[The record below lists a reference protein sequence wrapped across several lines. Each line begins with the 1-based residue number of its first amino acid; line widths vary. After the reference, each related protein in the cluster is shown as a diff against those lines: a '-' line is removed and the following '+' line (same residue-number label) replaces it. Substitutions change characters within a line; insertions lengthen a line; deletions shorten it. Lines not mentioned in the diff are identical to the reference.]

1 MGDTTVLVL
10 GGNPPSEDLLFWRL
24 EDADRSIAVDG
35 GFLSFMHTDH
45 LPDVL
50 IGDLDSVSELD
61 TLESKYPNLQVVRI
75 KDQDTTD
82 FQKALVWVKEN
93 SKTSHLIIL
102 GALGKRTDH
111 LITNLLIALT
121 AEESLEITLDDD
133 QEWIRRV
140 TPSCPLLLTG
150 RKGDGLSLLFLQEC
164 AGVETTGLKWN
175 LKEDSMDCKQ
185 IVGQSNLCESDSVE
199 IRCDS
204 GSFFVFLE
212 KER

>member
-1 MGDTTVLVL
+1 MVL
-10 GGNPPSEDLLFWRL
+10 GGNPPSDDLLTWRL

-50 IGDLDSVSELD
+50 IGDLDSVTELD
-61 TLESKYPNLQVVRI
+61 TLEFKYPELLVVRI
-75 KDQDTTD
+75 DDQGTTD

-93 SKTSHLIIL
+93 SQTSHLIVL

-111 LITNLLIALT
+111 LITNLMIALT
-121 AEESLEITLDDD
+121 ADESLEITFDDD

-140 TPSCPLLLTG
+140 TPVCPLLLHG
-150 RKGDGLSLLFLQEC
+150 RKGDGLSLLFIKEC
-164 AGVETTGLKWN
+164 SGVETTGLKWN
-175 LKEDSMDCKQ
+175 LKEDCLDHNQ
-185 IVGQSNLCESDSVE
+185 IIGQSNLCESDSVE
-199 IRCDS
+199 IRCTA

-212 KER
+212 KG